1 VYRVHLTQ
9 EQRKELKQR
18 THAPGVMPR
27 TRDRLEMVRLS
38 DAGWSIPQ
46 IARHLQISEVR
57 VRHWVKRFL
66 QGGFD
71 ALPDAPHVGQQSSL
85 TPAILEAL
93 RQEFAKQDRSWTAP
107 QIAFWVAEH
116 HGVYLSPQQLSH
128 LLKRAGMS
136 YKRTHRSLKHQQDPG
151 AVAAVRADL
160 ETFAGGA
167 TLGSSTCATSTRRA
181 LPPRCRPTT
190 VGGPSASGS

>member
-1 VYRVHLTQ
+1 
-9 EQRKELKQR
+9 
-18 THAPGVMPR
+18 MPR

-38 DAGWSIPQ
+38 DAGWSIPA

-66 QGGFD
+66 QGGFE

-85 TPAILEAL
+85 TPSILEAL
-93 RQEFAKQDRSWTAP
+93 GQEFAKQDRSWTAP
-107 QIAFWVAEH
+107 QIVGWVAEH
-116 HGVYLSPQQLSH
+116 HGVHLSPQQLSH

-136 YKRTHRSLKHQQDPG
+136 YKRTHRSLKHKQDPE
-151 AVAAVRADL
+151 AVAAARAAL

-167 TLGSSTCATSTRRA
+167 KLGSSMCATSMRRA
-181 LPPRCRPTT
+181 SPPRCQPTT
-190 VGGPSASGS
+190 VGDPEERGS